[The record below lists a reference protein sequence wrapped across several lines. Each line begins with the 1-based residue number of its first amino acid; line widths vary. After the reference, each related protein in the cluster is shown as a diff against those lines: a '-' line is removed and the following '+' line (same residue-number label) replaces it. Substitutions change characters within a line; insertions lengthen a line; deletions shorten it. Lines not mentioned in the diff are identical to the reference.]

1 MWEEKFI
8 GTVKEVTNAAVTI
21 LLNRNLASLTKVI
34 GNKTYSYRSGMNA
47 HSASFPT

>member
-21 LLNRNLASLTKVI
+21 LLNRNLASLPKVI
-34 GNKTYSYRSGMNA
+34 GNKTYYIGQIGSYLFIPIGN
-47 HSASFPT
+47 